1 MIVKKSRYAKEEY
14 LYYRLHCSEICILN
28 FSTPERVLIGS
39 HRNKNKYYIKAI
51 HASFDIETT
60 RIKDTDN
67 SISSASTIDEIK
79 EEKIADPK
87 SDVVE
92 EKKAEEPVKE
102 NKTVHKHVV
111 KNFTYLWNG
120 MASEF

>member
-1 MIVKKSRYAKEEY
+1 MVESKKTVSKGKRQTKAKSSVKKEPV
-14 LYYRLHCSEICILN
+14 I
-28 FSTPERVLIGS
+28 TG
-39 HRNKNKYYIKAI
+39 
-51 HASFDIETT
+51 TT
-60 RIKDTDN
+60 DLKLDEIKDTDN